1 MNNMKKESRLKW
13 VILLNVI
20 ITVSQIIG
28 GIVGNSM
35 ALISDAMH
43 NFSDVA
49 ALFISLV
56 AIVLAKKEATY
67 SKSFGYKRAEVLAA
81 FVNSAF
87 IIAVAIYIIVESV
100 QRLQITQTLE
110 INNDLVIWLAG
121 IAIIANG
128 LSVAFLAKDAKHSM
142 NMKSA
147 FLHLLSDTLFS
158 VAVLGGGLAM
168 KYYGV
173 TWVDGVLSIL
183 IGVYLIATSW
193 QLLWSSTKILLQ
205 FVPEGINIPLLVQE
219 VEQLKEVKNIHHI
232 HVWQLDEYTIHLEA
246 HVDLREDLYVS
257 HTHEIQK
264 KIEELLHTNFSIGH
278 ITLQFEHG
286 LEENKKLIQ

>member
-1 MNNMKKESRLKW
+1 MQKENRLKW

-20 ITVSQIIG
+20 ITASQIVG

-49 ALFISLV
+49 ALVLSLV
-56 AIVLAKKEATY
+56 AIILAKKEATY

-81 FVNSAF
+81 FVNSAV
-87 IIAVAIYIIVESV
+87 IIGVAVYLIIEST
-100 QRLQITQTLE
+100 QRLQITQSLD
-110 INNDLVIWLAG
+110 INNDIVIWLAG
-121 IAIIANG
+121 VAIIANG
-128 LSVAFLAKDAKHSM
+128 LSVWFLAADAKNSM

-158 VAVLGGGLAM
+158 AAVLGGGLAM
-168 KYYGV
+168 KYYGL

-183 IGVYLIATSW
+183 IGIYLIATSW
-193 QLLWSSTKILLQ
+193 QLLWSSAKILMQ
-205 FVPEGINIPLLVQE
+205 FVPEGINIPVLVEE
-219 VEQLKEVKNIHHI
+219 VEKLNEVKNIHHI

-246 HVDLREDLYVS
+246 HVDLREDLNVS
-257 HTHEIQK
+257 ETHDIQQ
-264 KIEELLHTNFSIGH
+264 KIENLLHTNFSIGH

-286 LEENKKLIQ
+286 LHENKKLIQ

>member
-1 MNNMKKESRLKW
+1 MQKESRLRW
-13 VILLNVI
+13 VILLNII
-20 ITVSQIIG
+20 ITVSQVIG

-49 ALFISLV
+49 ALIISLV
-56 AIVLAKKEATY
+56 AIILSKREATY

-81 FVNSAF
+81 FVNSAV
-87 IIAVAIYIIVESV
+87 IIAVAIYIIVESIE
-100 QRLQITQTLE
+100 RLQIAQSLR
-110 INNDLVIWLAG
+110 INNELVIWLAG
-121 IAIIANG
+121 IAILANG
-128 LSVAFLAKDAKHSM
+128 LSVLFLAKDAKHSM

-158 VAVLGGGLAM
+158 AAVLGGGLAM

-183 IGVYLIATSW
+183 IGVYLMASSW
-193 QLLWSSTKILLQ
+193 QLLWNTTKILLQ
-205 FVPEGINIPLLVQE
+205 FVPEGINIPQLVKE
-219 VEQLKEVKNIHHI
+219 VEELEEVKNIHHI

-246 HVDLREDLYVS
+246 HVDLKDDLVVS
-257 HTHEIQK
+257 ETHSIQK
-264 KIEELLHTNFSIGH
+264 KIQDLLHTNFAIGH

>member
-1 MNNMKKESRLKW
+1 MKKESRLRW
-13 VILLNVI
+13 VILLNII
-20 ITVSQIIG
+20 ITVSQVVG

-49 ALFISLV
+49 ALFISLI
-56 AIVLAKKEATY
+56 AIILAKKEATY

-81 FVNSAF
+81 FINSAA
-87 IIAVAIYIIVESV
+87 IIAVAVYIIIASIE
-100 QRLQITQTLE
+100 RLQITQTLE
-110 INNDLVIWLAG
+110 INNDIVIWLAAV
-121 IAIIANG
+121 AIVANG
-128 LSVAFLAKDAKHSM
+128 LSVWFLAKDAKDSM

-183 IGVYLIATSW
+183 IGFYLIATSW
-193 QLLWSSTKILLQ
+193 QLLWGSTKILLQ
-205 FVPEGINIPLLVQE
+205 FVPEGIDIQRLVKE
-219 VEQLKEVKNIHHI
+219 VEQLEEVKNIHHI

-246 HVDLREDLYVS
+246 HVDLRDDLHVS
-257 HTHEIQK
+257 RTHAIQK
-264 KIEELLHTNFSIGH
+264 KIQDLLHTNFSIGH

>member
-1 MNNMKKESRLKW
+1 MQKENRLRW
-13 VILLNVI
+13 VILLNII
-20 ITVSQIIG
+20 ITVSQIVG

-49 ALFISLV
+49 ALIISLV

-81 FVNSAF
+81 FVNSAA
-87 IIAVAIYIIVESV
+87 IIAVAVYIVVQSVE
-100 QRLQITQTLE
+100 RLQITQSLE

-121 IAIIANG
+121 VAIIANG
-128 LSVAFLAKDAKHSM
+128 LSVLFLVKFAKNSM

-158 VAVLGGGLAM
+158 AAVLGGGLAM

-205 FVPEGINIPLLVQE
+205 FVPEGINIPLLVEE
-219 VEQLKEVKNIHHI
+219 VESLQEVKNIHHI

-246 HVDLREDLYVS
+246 HVDLQEDLNVS
-257 HTHEIQK
+257 ETHDIQN
-264 KIEELLHTNFSIGH
+264 KIQDLLHTNFSIGH

-286 LEENKKLIQ
+286 LEGNKKLIQ

>member
-1 MNNMKKESRLKW
+1 MQKENRLKW

-20 ITVSQIIG
+20 ITASQIVG

-49 ALFISLV
+49 ALALSLA
-56 AIVLAKKEATY
+56 AIILAKKEATY

-81 FVNSAF
+81 FVNSAV
-87 IIAVAIYIIVESV
+87 IIAVAVYLIIESI
-100 QRLQITQTLE
+100 QRFQVSQSLE
-110 INNDLVIWLAG
+110 INSDLVIWLAG
-121 IAIIANG
+121 IAIVANG
-128 LSVAFLAKDAKHSM
+128 LSVWFIAADAKHSM

-158 VAVLGGGLAM
+158 AAVLGGGLAM

-173 TWVDGVLSIL
+173 TWIDSIL
-183 IGVYLIATSW
+183 SVLIGIYLIASTW
-193 QLLWSSTKILLQ
+193 KLLWSSAKILMQ
-205 FVPEGINIPLLVQE
+205 FVPEGINIPHLVDE
-219 VEQLKEVKNIHHI
+219 VEQLREVKNIHHI
-232 HVWQLDEYTIHLEA
+232 HVWQLDEETIHLEA
-246 HVDLREDLYVS
+246 HVDLQEDLNVS
-257 HTHEIQK
+257 QTHEIQL
-264 KIEELLHTNFSIGH
+264 KIQNLLRTNFSIDH

-286 LEENKKLIQ
+286 LDENKKLIQ

>member
-1 MNNMKKESRLKW
+1 MKKESRLKW
-13 VILLNVI
+13 VILLNMI
-20 ITVSQIIG
+20 ITVSQIVG

-49 ALFISLV
+49 ALIISLV
-56 AIVLAKKEATY
+56 AIILAKKEATY

-81 FVNSAF
+81 FVNSAV
-87 IIAVAIYIIVESV
+87 IIAVAVYIIIESV

-128 LSVAFLAKDAKHSM
+128 LSVLFLAKDAKHSM

-158 VAVLGGGLAM
+158 AAVLGGGLAM

-183 IGVYLIATSW
+183 IGIYLMATSW
-193 QLLWSSTKILLQ
+193 QLLWGTTKILLQ
-205 FVPEGINIPLLVQE
+205 FVPEGINIPKLVEE
-219 VEQLKEVKNIHHI
+219 VEELTEVKNIHHI

-246 HVDLREDLYVS
+246 HVDLRQDLNVS
-257 HTHEIQK
+257 QTHEIQK
-264 KIEELLHTNFSIGH
+264 KIEDLLHTNFSIGH

>member
-1 MNNMKKESRLKW
+1 MKKENRLKW
-13 VILLNVI
+13 VILLNII
-20 ITVSQIIG
+20 ITASQIIG

-49 ALFISLV
+49 ALIISLV

-81 FVNSAF
+81 FVNSAV
-87 IIAVAIYIIVESV
+87 IIAVAVYIIIESI

-121 IAIIANG
+121 IAIVANG
-128 LSVAFLAKDAKHSM
+128 LSVLFLAKDAKHSM

-158 VAVLGGGLAM
+158 VAVMGGGLAM

-193 QLLWSSTKILLQ
+193 QLLWGTTKILLQ
-205 FVPEGINIPLLVQE
+205 FVPEGINIPLLVEE
-219 VEQLKEVKNIHHI
+219 VEQLNEVKNIHHI

-246 HVDLREDLYVS
+246 HVDLKEDLNVS
-257 HTHEIQK
+257 QTNEIQK

>member
-1 MNNMKKESRLKW
+1 MKRESRLKW

-20 ITVSQIIG
+20 ITASQIVG

-49 ALFISLV
+49 ALALSLV

-81 FVNSAF
+81 FVNSAV
-87 IIAVAIYIIVESV
+87 IIAVAIYIIIESI
-100 QRLQITQTLE
+100 QRLQISQSLQ

-121 IAIIANG
+121 IAIVANG
-128 LSVAFLAKDAKHSM
+128 LSVVFLAKDAKNSM

-193 QLLWSSTKILLQ
+193 RLLWDSAKILMQ
-205 FVPEGINIPLLVQE
+205 FVPEGIDIPHLVME

-232 HVWQLDEYTIHLEA
+232 HIWQLDEYTIHLEA
-246 HVDLREDLYVS
+246 HVDLRKDLNVS
-257 HTHEIQK
+257 ETHEIQK
-264 KIEELLHTNFSIGH
+264 RVEELLHTNFSIGH

-286 LEENKKLIQ
+286 LDENKKLIQ

>member
-1 MNNMKKESRLKW
+1 MKKESRLRW
-13 VILLNVI
+13 VILLNII
-20 ITVSQIIG
+20 ITASQIVG

-49 ALFISLV
+49 ALIISLV
-56 AIVLAKKEATY
+56 AIILAKKEATY

-81 FVNSAF
+81 FVNSAV
-87 IIAVAIYIIVESV
+87 IIAVAIYIIIESV

-121 IAIIANG
+121 VAILANG
-128 LSVAFLAKDAKHSM
+128 LSVLFLAKDAKHSM

-158 VAVLGGGLAM
+158 AAVLGGGLAM

-183 IGVYLIATSW
+183 IGIYLLATSW
-193 QLLWSSTKILLQ
+193 QLLWSTTKILLQ
-205 FVPEGINIPLLVQE
+205 FVPEGINIPRLVKE
-219 VEQLKEVKNIHHI
+219 VEELKEVKNIHHI

-246 HVDLREDLYVS
+246 HVDLRQDLNVS
-257 HTHEIQK
+257 QTHEIQK
-264 KIEELLHTNFSIGH
+264 KIEDLLHTNFSIGH

-286 LEENKKLIQ
+286 LDENKKLIQ

>member
-1 MNNMKKESRLKW
+1 MKKESRLRW
-13 VILLNVI
+13 VILLNII
-20 ITVSQIIG
+20 ITVSQIVG

-49 ALFISLV
+49 ALVISLV

-81 FVNSAF
+81 FVNSGA
-87 IIAVAIYIIVESV
+87 IIAVAIYIVVQSVE
-100 QRLQITQTLE
+100 RLQISQSLT

-121 IAIIANG
+121 VAIIANG
-128 LSVAFLAKDAKHSM
+128 LSVLFLVKFAKHSM

-173 TWVDGVLSIL
+173 TWVDSVLSIL
-183 IGVYLIATSW
+183 IGLYLIATSW

-205 FVPEGINIPLLVQE
+205 FVPEGIDIPLLVKE
-219 VEQLKEVKNIHHI
+219 VEELSEVKNIHHI

-246 HVDLREDLYVS
+246 HVDLREDLNVS
-257 HTHEIQK
+257 NTHEIQK
-264 KIEELLHTNFSIGH
+264 KIEKLLHTNFSIGH

-286 LEENKKLIQ
+286 LHENKNLIQ

>member
-1 MNNMKKESRLKW
+1 MQKENRLKW

-20 ITVSQIIG
+20 ITVSQIVG

-49 ALFISLV
+49 ALIISLI
-56 AIVLAKKEATY
+56 AIVLAKKAATY

-81 FVNSAF
+81 FINSAV
-87 IIAVAIYIIVESV
+87 IIAVACYIIVESV
-100 QRLQITQTLE
+100 QRLQISREIE

-121 IAIIANG
+121 IAIVANG
-128 LSVAFLAKDAKHSM
+128 LSVWFLAKDSKHNM

-158 VAVLGGGLAM
+158 AAVLGGGLAI

-173 TWVDGVLSIL
+173 TWVDGALSIL
-183 IGVYLIATSW
+183 IGIYLIITSW
-193 QLLWSSTKILLQ
+193 KLLWKSAKILLQ
-205 FVPEGINIPLLVQE
+205 FVPEGIDIPQLIKKVEELNE
-219 VEQLKEVKNIHHI
+219 VENIHHI
-232 HVWQLDEYTIHLEA
+232 HVWQLDEDTVHFEA
-246 HVDLREDLYVS
+246 HVDLSEDLNVS
-257 HTHEIQK
+257 RTHEIQE
-264 KIEELLHTNFSIGH
+264 KIKDLLHSNFSIGH

-286 LEENKKLIQ
+286 LHEDRKLL

>member
-1 MNNMKKESRLKW
+1 MKKESRLRW
-13 VILLNVI
+13 VILLNII
-20 ITVSQIIG
+20 ITVSQIVG

-49 ALFISLV
+49 ALIISLV

-81 FVNSAF
+81 FVNSAA
-87 IIAVAIYIIVESV
+87 IIAVAVFIVVQSV
-100 QRLQITQTLE
+100 ERLQISQSLT

-121 IAIIANG
+121 VAIIANG
-128 LSVAFLAKDAKHSM
+128 LSVLFLVKFAKHSM

-158 VAVLGGGLAM
+158 AAVLGGGLAM

-205 FVPEGINIPLLVQE
+205 FVPEGINIQLLVEE
-219 VEQLKEVKNIHHI
+219 VEALQEVKNIHHI

-246 HVDLREDLYVS
+246 HVDLMEDLNVS
-257 HTHEIQK
+257 QTHKIQNQ
-264 KIEELLHTNFSIGH
+264 IEDLLHTNFSIGH

-286 LEENKKLIQ
+286 LDENKKLIQ

>member
-1 MNNMKKESRLKW
+1 MKKENRLKW
-13 VILLNVI
+13 VILLNAI

-28 GIVGNSM
+28 GIAGNSM

-49 ALFISLV
+49 ALIISLA
-56 AIVLAKKEATY
+56 AIILARKQATY

-81 FVNSAF
+81 FVNSAA
-87 IIAVAIYIIVESV
+87 IIAVAVYIIVTSA
-100 QRLQITQTLE
+100 QRLQVSEGLVID
-110 INNDLVIWLAG
+110 NDLVIWLAG

-128 LSVAFLAKDAKHSM
+128 LSVLFLAKDSKNSM

-158 VAVLGGGLAM
+158 VAVLGGGFAI
-168 KYYGV
+168 KYLGI

-183 IGVYLIATSW
+183 IGIYLIATSW
-193 QLLWSSTKILLQ
+193 QLLWASTKILLQ
-205 FVPEGINIPLLVQE
+205 FVPEDIDIPKLVAE
-219 VEQLKEVKNIHHI
+219 VEELEEVKNIHHI
-232 HVWQLDEYTIHLEA
+232 HVWQLDEDTIHMEA
-246 HVDLREDLYVS
+246 HVDLLKDLDVS
-257 HTHEIQK
+257 QTHAIQL
-264 KIEELLHTNFSIGH
+264 KIEKLLHTEFSIGH

-286 LEENKKLIQ
+286 LIENKKLIQ

>member
-1 MNNMKKESRLKW
+1 MQKENRLKW

-20 ITVSQIIG
+20 ITASQIVG

-49 ALFISLV
+49 ALALSLV
-56 AIVLAKKEATY
+56 AIILAKKEATY

-81 FVNSAF
+81 FVNSAV
-87 IIAVAIYIIVESV
+87 IIGVAIYIIIESI
-100 QRLQITQTLE
+100 QRLQVSQSLE
-110 INNDLVIWLAG
+110 INNDIVIWLAG
-121 IAIIANG
+121 VAIIANG
-128 LSVAFLAKDAKHSM
+128 LSVLFIMKESKHNM

-168 KYYGV
+168 KFYGI
-173 TWVDGVLSIL
+173 TWVDSALSVL
-183 IGVYLIATSW
+183 IGIYLIATSW
-193 QLLWSSTKILLQ
+193 QLLWSSAKILMQ
-205 FVPEGINIPLLVQE
+205 FVPEGIDIPKLVEE
-219 VEQLKEVKNIHHI
+219 VEKLKEVKNIHHI
-232 HVWQLDEYTIHLEA
+232 HVWQLDEYTIHFEA
-246 HVDLREDLYVS
+246 HVDLKEDLNVS
-257 HTHEIQK
+257 QTHEIQQ
-264 KIEELLHTNFSIGH
+264 KIQDLLHTNFSIGH

-286 LEENKKLIQ
+286 LDENKKLIQ

>member
-1 MNNMKKESRLKW
+1 MKKESRLKW

-49 ALFISLV
+49 ALTISLV

-128 LSVAFLAKDAKHSM
+128 LSVVFLAKDAKNSM

-205 FVPEGINIPLLVQE
+205 FVPEGINIPLLVKE

-246 HVDLREDLYVS
+246 HVDLKEDLNVS